1 MLEGQRVAESA
12 VRYLMARYGEKVE
25 QDRQDWLRQVLA
37 ALQEFAGK
45 GVGRAICL
53 TSQVSVYVFAD
64 DAWNVLRPAIT
75 WQTGPADRARAEID
89 ARLTRLN

>member
-53 TSQVSVYVFAD
+53 TSQVSAYVFAD
-64 DAWNVLRPAIT
+64 DA
-75 WQTGPADRARAEID
+75 
-89 ARLTRLN
+89 